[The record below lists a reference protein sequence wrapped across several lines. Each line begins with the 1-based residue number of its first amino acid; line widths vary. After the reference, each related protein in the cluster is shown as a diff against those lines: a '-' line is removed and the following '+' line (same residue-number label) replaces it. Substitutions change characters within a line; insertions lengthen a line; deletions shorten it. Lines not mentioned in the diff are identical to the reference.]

1 MDNKVKIPCGG
12 FYLGDG
18 LTMDGNTLK
27 SSGGSLIVTM
37 VDSTHASH
45 TSTEINEA
53 FQSGKTV
60 QFDANGIVLQ
70 LSALSDDVAIFN
82 CTLSDSGEVVNY
94 SVTVNDTAEINISQY
109 KLYPVTAD
117 TVILNSST
125 EGSNK
130 RFKITVDDSGTIS
143 ATEVVS

>member
-18 LTMDGNTLK
+18 FTMDGNTLK

-37 VDSTHASH
+37 VGATHASH
-45 TSTEINEA
+45 TSAEILEA

-60 QFDANGIVLQ
+60 QFYVEGMVLQ
-70 LSALSDDVAIFN
+70 LSAPSSNIAIFN
-82 CTLSDSGEVVNY
+82 CLVAMNGNIWNY
-94 SVTVNDTAEINISQY
+94 SVTVNNTAETNVSLS
-109 KLYPVTAD
+109 KLYPATAD
-117 TVILNSST
+117 TVILQSST
-125 EGSNK
+125 EGSDK
-130 RFKITVDDSGTIS
+130 RFEITVDDSGTIS